1 MYRTLAERKAVMTAH
16 SEVYDLTAGRDGEA
30 VLAKSPAC
38 FVCRQ
43 QTVLRLLKDDLAKY
57 QRGAHPQDA
66 FPYLDANGRE
76 MVFTGIHASCW
87 DSMFAGKSED
97 GDNA

>member
-16 SEVYDLTAGRDGEA
+16 SEVHDLTAGRDGEV
-30 VLAKSPAC
+30 VLARSTAC

-43 QTVLRLLKDDLAKY
+43 QTVLRLLQDDLAKF
-57 QRGAHPQDA
+57 QRGVHVQDA
-66 FPYLDANGRE
+66 FPYLDANERE
-76 MVFTGIHASCW
+76 MVLTGIHSSCW
-87 DSMFAGKSED
+87 DSMFTDNGD